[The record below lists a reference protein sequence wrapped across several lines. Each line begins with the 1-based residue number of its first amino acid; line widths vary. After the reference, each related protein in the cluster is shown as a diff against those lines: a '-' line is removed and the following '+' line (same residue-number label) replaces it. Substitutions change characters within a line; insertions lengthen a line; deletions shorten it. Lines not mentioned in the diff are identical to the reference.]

1 MYCQRCGKELPP
13 DAAYCASCGAR
24 VGGYSPVDY
33 WWEWRGR
40 RWEREGRQRH
50 EWEPADAA
58 WGVVRAVGFLM
69 IVGLTI
75 AWYPDVFVLFF
86 RYLGSWGT
94 YGYPVLPPYALGQVI
109 IFLFTA
115 SGVWGL
121 ASSALRLAFS
131 SRLRRPVRNIVG
143 AVFSLYVAYI
153 FTQFYARTIRGAGL
167 VLAFFVGLAAMVLAN
182 ALVTHLLPRRKASA
196 RESSG

>member
-13 DAAYCASCGAR
+13 DAAYCANCGAR
-24 VGGYSPVDY
+24 VGGYSPADL

-40 RWEREGRQRH
+40 RWEREGRPRH
-50 EWEPADAA
+50 EWEPVDAA
-58 WGVVRAVGFLM
+58 WGAVRAVGFL
-69 IVGLTI
+69 IIIGLTI

-94 YGYPVLPPYALGQVI
+94 HGYPVLPPFALGQVI
-109 IFLFTA
+109 VFLFTA

-121 ASSALRLAFS
+121 ASSAMRLVFS

-153 FTQFYARTIRGAGL
+153 FTQFYARAIRGAGL

-182 ALVTHLLPRRKASA
+182 ALVTHLLPRRKAST
-196 RESSG
+196 RESPD